1 MKNLIVNIY
10 KTLFFFDLSIVIAYY
25 IPDISTENAALLD
38 LWQNGIFLAVMI
50 IFTAVFLKFAEH
62 GTLKVFNTKNKLR
75 HYSIGLLTAVIP
87 LGITVAALWL
97 LKMLTFSGTGEAE
110 HIILR
115 LLSLLFNVIATE
127 LLLRGYLFRLY
138 RKYYSIPVTTAV
150 ITALFISL
158 NLYMLSDGVI
168 YTVNML
174 IMNISLCLIAEYTRS
189 VLAPVTAHFIYNA
202 VSSLVFGSFE
212 ASETFL
218 PLLDTVFSG
227 KSHISGGD
235 MKLEGS
241 VIMLGVNLAV
251 CIYFA
256 VRLYKRNGYKIRN
269 KQTRRRSVY

>member
-25 IPDISTENAALLD
+25 IPDIRTENAALLD

-75 HYSIGLLTAVIP
+75 HYSIGLLTAIIP

-97 LKMLTFSGTGEAE
+97 LKMLTFSGTSKAE

-115 LLSLLFNVIATE
+115 LLSLLFNIVATE

-174 IMNISLCLIAEYTRS
+174 IMNITLCLVAEYTRS

-218 PLLDTVFSG
+218 PLLNVSFSG
-227 KSHISGGD
+227 NKYLSGGD

-241 VIMLGVNLAV
+241 VIMLCVNIAM

-256 VRLYKRNGYKIRN
+256 VRLYKRSGYRIRN
-269 KQTRRRSVY
+269 KQTRRRSAY

>member
-10 KTLFFFDLSIVIAYY
+10 KTLFFFDLAIVIAYY
-25 IPDISTENAALLD
+25 IPNIKTENQALLD
-38 LWQNGIFLAVMI
+38 LWREGIFLAVMI
-50 IFTAVFLKFAEH
+50 IFTALFLKFAEH

-75 HYSIGLLTAVIP
+75 HYSIGLLTAIIP

-97 LKMLTFSGTGEAE
+97 LKMLTFSGTSKAE

-115 LLSLLFNVIATE
+115 LLSLLFNIVATE

-174 IMNISLCLIAEYTRS
+174 IMNITLCLVAEYTRS

-218 PLLDTVFSG
+218 PLLNVSFSG
-227 KSHISGGD
+227 NKYLSGGD
-235 MKLEGS
+235 MKLEGR
-241 VIMLGVNLAV
+241 VIMLCVNIAM

-256 VRLYKRNGYKIRN
+256 VRLYKRSGYRIRN
-269 KQTRRRSVY
+269 KQTRRRSAY

>member
-10 KTLFFFDLSIVIAYY
+10 KTLFFFDLAIVIAYY
-25 IPDISTENAALLD
+25 IPNIKTENQALLD
-38 LWQNGIFLAVMI
+38 LWREGIFLAVMI
-50 IFTAVFLKFAEH
+50 IFTALFLKFAEH

-75 HYSIGLLTAVIP
+75 HYSIGLLTAIIP

-115 LLSLLFNVIATE
+115 LLSLLFNIVATE

-174 IMNISLCLIAEYTRS
+174 IMNITLCLVAEYTRS

-218 PLLDTVFSG
+218 PLLNVSFSG
-227 KSHISGGD
+227 NKYLSGGD

-241 VIMLGVNLAV
+241 VIMLCVNIAM

-256 VRLYKRNGYKIRN
+256 VRLYKRSGYRIRN
-269 KQTRRRSVY
+269 KQTRRRSAY

>member
-10 KTLFFFDLSIVIAYY
+10 KTLFFFDLAIVIAYY
-25 IPDISTENAALLD
+25 IPNIKTENQALLD
-38 LWQNGIFLAVMI
+38 LWREGIFLAVMI
-50 IFTAVFLKFAEH
+50 IFTALFLKFAEH

-75 HYSIGLLTAVIP
+75 HYSIGLLTAIIP

-97 LKMLTFSGTGEAE
+97 LKMLTFSGTSKAE

-115 LLSLLFNVIATE
+115 LLSLLFNIVATE

-174 IMNISLCLIAEYTRS
+174 IMNITLCLVAEYTRS

-218 PLLDTVFSG
+218 PLLNVSFSG
-227 KSHISGGD
+227 NKYLSGGD

-241 VIMLGVNLAV
+241 VIMLCVNIAM

-256 VRLYKRNGYKIRN
+256 VRLYKRSGYRIRN
-269 KQTRRRSVY
+269 KQTRRRSAY

>member
-10 KTLFFFDLSIVIAYY
+10 KTLFFFDLAIVIAYY
-25 IPDISTENAALLD
+25 IPNIKTENQALLD
-38 LWQNGIFLAVMI
+38 LWREGIFLAVMI
-50 IFTAVFLKFAEH
+50 IFTALFLKFAEH

-75 HYSIGLLTAVIP
+75 HYSIGLLTAIIP

-97 LKMLTFSGTGEAE
+97 LKMLTFSGTSKAE

-115 LLSLLFNVIATE
+115 LLSLLFNIVATE

-174 IMNISLCLIAEYTRS
+174 IMNITLCLVAEYTRS

-212 ASETFL
+212 ASEAFL
-218 PLLDTVFSG
+218 PLLNVSFSG
-227 KSHISGGD
+227 NKYLSGGD

-241 VIMLGVNLAV
+241 VIMLCVNIAM

-256 VRLYKRNGYKIRN
+256 VRLYKRSGYRIRN
-269 KQTRRRSVY
+269 KQTRRRSAY

>member
-1 MKNLIVNIY
+1 MIVIIY
-10 KTLFFFDLSIVIAYY
+10 KTLFFFDLAIVIAYY
-25 IPDISTENAALLD
+25 IPNIKTENQALLD
-38 LWQNGIFLAVMI
+38 LWREGIFLAVMI
-50 IFTAVFLKFAEH
+50 IFTALFLKFAEH

-75 HYSIGLLTAVIP
+75 HYSIGLLTAIIP

-97 LKMLTFSGTGEAE
+97 LKMLTFSGTSKAE

-115 LLSLLFNVIATE
+115 LLSLLFNIVATE

-158 NLYMLSDGVI
+158 NLYMLSDGII

-174 IMNISLCLIAEYTRS
+174 IMNITLCLVAEYTRS

-218 PLLDTVFSG
+218 PLLNVSFSG
-227 KSHISGGD
+227 NKYLSGGD

-241 VIMLGVNLAV
+241 VIMLCVNIAM

-256 VRLYKRNGYKIRN
+256 VRLYKRSGYRIRN
-269 KQTRRRSVY
+269 KQTRRRSAY

>member
-10 KTLFFFDLSIVIAYY
+10 KTLFFFDLAIVIAYY
-25 IPDISTENAALLD
+25 IPNIKTENQALLD
-38 LWQNGIFLAVMI
+38 LWREGIFLAVMI
-50 IFTAVFLKFAEH
+50 IFTALFLKFAEH

-75 HYSIGLLTAVIP
+75 HYSIGLLTAIIP

-97 LKMLTFSGTGEAE
+97 LKMLTFSGTSKAE

-115 LLSLLFNVIATE
+115 LLSLLFNIVATE

-158 NLYMLSDGVI
+158 NLYMLSDGII

-174 IMNISLCLIAEYTRS
+174 IMNITLCLVAEYTRS

-218 PLLDTVFSG
+218 PLLNVSFSG
-227 KSHISGGD
+227 NKYLSGGD

-241 VIMLGVNLAV
+241 VIMLCVNIAM

-256 VRLYKRNGYKIRN
+256 VRLYKRSGYRIRN
-269 KQTRRRSVY
+269 KQTRRRSAY

>member
-10 KTLFFFDLSIVIAYY
+10 KTLFFFDLAIVIAYY
-25 IPDISTENAALLD
+25 IPNIKTENQALLD
-38 LWQNGIFLAVMI
+38 LWREGIFLAVMI
-50 IFTAVFLKFAEH
+50 IFTALFLKFAEH

-75 HYSIGLLTAVIP
+75 HYSIGLLTAIIP

-97 LKMLTFSGTGEAE
+97 LKMLTFSGTSKAE

-115 LLSLLFNVIATE
+115 LLSLLFNIVATE

-174 IMNISLCLIAEYTRS
+174 IMNITLCLVAEYTRS

-218 PLLDTVFSG
+218 PLLNVSFSG
-227 KSHISGGD
+227 NKYLSGGD

-241 VIMLGVNLAV
+241 AIMLCVNIAM

-256 VRLYKRNGYKIRN
+256 VRLYKRSGYRIRN
-269 KQTRRRSVY
+269 KQTRRRSAY